1 MYEPK
6 YNLTHTILNNILKF
20 EILKTKIECLEIEED
35 TRKEMKKNTKSTNLL
50 HLGHLV
56 GVNLTIKDAERIAEG
71 KRLETE
77 DARGLILT
85 NFRNVL
91 EFVLSNFVD
100 TYSDIDLSVLLH
112 INKLMVTNW
121 KESWEAKFRTS
132 TDKLDLSYDNWGDYY
147 DETLNTTEIQDEI
160 VDLLN
165 WYKANSTK
173 IHPIIRTAIVI
184 RRLLE
189 IYPFV
194 YLNKLT
200 LVAIADYLL
209 YKTDYTSKICF
220 PIARNFDLYES
231 DYMEAWKADDMTFW
245 IEKFTNNL
253 SNDILEIRETIN
265 SKIIA
270 QEKSVKQPFL
280 DLNKRQL
287 KILRYLQTI
296 PTVKREDYIQM
307 MDVST
312 MTAYRD
318 LMELVKKKLLKIE
331 GVGRGTKYKL
341 ANR

>member
-20 EILKTKIECLEIEED
+20 EILKTRIECLDISED
-35 TRKEMKKNTKSTNLL
+35 TRAEMKKRTKSTNLL

-56 GVNLTIKDAERIAEG
+56 GVNLTIKDAEKIAEG

-77 DARGLILT
+77 DARGLLLT

-91 EFVLSNFVD
+91 EFVRSNVVD
-100 TYSDIDLSVLLH
+100 TYSDVDLNVLLH
-112 INKLMVTNW
+112 INKLMITTW

-132 TDKLDLSYDNWGDYY
+132 TDKLDISYDNWGEYY
-147 DETLNTTEIQDEI
+147 DSTLNTAAIQDEI

-165 WYKANSTK
+165 WYKTNSTK

-200 LVAIADYLL
+200 IVAITDYLL
-209 YKTDYTSKICF
+209 YKAEYISKVSF
-220 PIARNFDLYES
+220 PITRNFDLYET

-245 IEKFTNNL
+245 IEKFTSNL
-253 SNDILEIRETIN
+253 SNDILEIRETLNEKLVIE
-265 SKIIA
+265 
-270 QEKSVKQPFL
+270 EKSVKQPFL

-307 MDVST
+307 MEVST

-318 LMELVKKKLLKIE
+318 LNELVKKKLLRIE
-331 GVGRGTKYKL
+331 GIGRGTKYKL